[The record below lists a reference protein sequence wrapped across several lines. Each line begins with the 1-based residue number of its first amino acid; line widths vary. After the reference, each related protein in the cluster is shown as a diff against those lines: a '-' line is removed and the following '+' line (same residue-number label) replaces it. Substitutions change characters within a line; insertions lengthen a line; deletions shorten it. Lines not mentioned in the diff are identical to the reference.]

1 MIADSMSLAPRLET
15 LLGGE
20 WVTVGDTSRWAVD
33 GVIPGIAVRPGDSEQ
48 VGAVLRLCGEAAA
61 AVVPWGG
68 GTAIE
73 VGNPPRP
80 PHVALLT
87 DRLSGLVE
95 HDAANLTVT
104 VGAGMTLGALDG
116 VISGQ
121 GQFFPLEPPFAERAT
136 AGGAVAVNLNG
147 PRRAHCGSA
156 RDLVIGARAA
166 QADGTLIKAGGKTV
180 KNVAGYDMCKLFIG
194 SLGTLGVLTELT
206 LRLLPVP
213 ETSRTVAVWGDDPS
227 DLLRLSGRVLE
238 SPLLPA
244 AVVVVVDAVA
254 AGALGRNASGLL
266 VRATGFEAAVAR
278 QVRDVTAWAAQAAL
292 DAETLEGE
300 AEGALWQAI
309 RDFAW
314 AGGGIAIRVTVPSG
328 DVPAVFGRLRSA
340 LPASS
345 GAVVHAA
352 SGTIWIHADPAGFTA
367 TALGAV
373 REISAGYSGN
383 VLVARAPRALKAS
396 GDVWAPGTPPRT
408 LEIMR
413 AIKQA
418 FDPIGTLNPG
428 RFVAGL

>member
-1 MIADSMSLAPRLET
+1 MIADPLKLAPRFEA
-15 LLGGE
+15 LLGAE
-20 WVTVGDTSRWAVD
+20 WVTVAGTSRWTVE
-33 GVIPGIAVRPGDSEQ
+33 GLTPGLAVRPGDAEQ
-48 VGAVLRLCGEAAA
+48 VGAILRLCGESGA

-73 VGNPPRP
+73 VGNAPRAA
-80 PHVALLT
+80 HVVLLT

-95 HDAANLTVT
+95 HDAANLTAT
-104 VGAGMTLGALDG
+104 VGAGMTLGELEG
-116 VISGQ
+116 VISTG
-121 GQFFPLEPPFAERAT
+121 GQFFPLEPPRAESAT
-136 AGGAVAVNLNG
+136 AGGAVAANLNG
-147 PRRAHCGSA
+147 PRRAYCGST

-180 KNVAGYDMCKLFIG
+180 KNVAGYDMCKLLVG

-213 ETSRTVAVWGDDPS
+213 EFSRTVAIWGADPS
-227 DLLRLSGRVLE
+227 DLLRLSGRVLA
-238 SPLLPA
+238 SLLLPA
-244 AVVVVVDAVA
+244 AVTVVDAVA
-254 AGALGRNASGLL
+254 AGALGRNAAGLL

-292 DAETLEGE
+292 DVETLEGE
-300 AEGALWQAI
+300 AEGALWRTI

-314 AGGGIAIRVTVPSG
+314 QGDGIAIRVAVPSG
-328 DVPAVFGRLRSA
+328 EVPPVLARLRSIA
-340 LPASS
+340 PDST
-345 GAVVHAA
+345 GVVAHTA

-367 TALGAV
+367 AALGAL
-373 REISAGYSGN
+373 REISVGHSGN
-383 VLVARAPRALKAS
+383 MLVARAPRDLKAA
-396 GDVWAPGTPPRT
+396 GDVWAPAPQVRT

-418 FDPIGTLNPG
+418 FDPNGILNPG